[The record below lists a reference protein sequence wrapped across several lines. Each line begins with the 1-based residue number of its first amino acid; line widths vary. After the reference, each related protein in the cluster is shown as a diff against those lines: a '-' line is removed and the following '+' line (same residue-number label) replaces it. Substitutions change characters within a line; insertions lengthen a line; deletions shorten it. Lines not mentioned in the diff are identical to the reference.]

1 MDAEA
6 SLNKNLFKVEMY
18 ILKVIPMIMAI
29 LHLLSTILFFFGIDL
44 EILSYIG
51 GISFLTLGFLY
62 LSSYVFRFCIYH
74 RLFLHYVTVNNIISI
89 YDTYVGISVSDSFL
103 FITNMITAGIFLFFI
118 LYFKIYE

>member
-1 MDAEA
+1 MAVEA
-6 SLNKNLFKVEMY
+6 SLNKDLFKVEMY

-89 YDTYVGISVSDSFL
+89 YDTYVGIPVSDSSL
-103 FITNMITAGIFLFFI
+103 FITNMIIAGIFLFFI